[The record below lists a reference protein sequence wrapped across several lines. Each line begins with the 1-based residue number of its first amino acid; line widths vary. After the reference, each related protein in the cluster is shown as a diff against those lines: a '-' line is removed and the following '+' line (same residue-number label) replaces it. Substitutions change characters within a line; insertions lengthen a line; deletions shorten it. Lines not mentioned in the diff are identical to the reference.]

1 MSEKR
6 KYHRL
11 CLVLP
16 EMPADQFAAFK
27 ASMANNGF
35 DERHPIVMFRGEVLD
50 GRHRLRAS
58 DELIAE
64 GIPVVQKFVEWV
76 PPFTA
81 TDEREV
87 EQAMEDFILA
97 ENLHRRHLSLAQ
109 YAQILIKERVAN
121 NPGMTLTEIHN
132 ETGIS
137 RPVLSRALT
146 IERKAPEMAEAVIQG
161 TAKPR
166 TTYNEV
172 RDVVSAGT
180 VFTKDKIESTLSMM
194 LKKVGEAMTA
204 LTRAAAAGKE
214 LNKQDGNGEESLR
227 TLDAFV
233 TDLEEILSKKIR
245 DWAKRS
251 KVNLKSK

>member
-50 GRHRLRAS
+50 GRHRLQAS

-64 GIPVVQKFVEWV
+64 GIPVVQKFVEWT

-121 NPGMTLTEIHN
+121 NPGVTLTEIHN

-194 LKKVGEAMTA
+194 AKKVGEAMTA

-214 LNKQDGNGEESLR
+214 LHKQDGNGQECLR
-227 TLDAFV
+227 TFEAFV
-233 TDLEEILSKKIR
+233 ADLETMLSQKVR
-245 DWAKRS
+245 DWAKKS
-251 KVNLKSK
+251 KVKLKSK